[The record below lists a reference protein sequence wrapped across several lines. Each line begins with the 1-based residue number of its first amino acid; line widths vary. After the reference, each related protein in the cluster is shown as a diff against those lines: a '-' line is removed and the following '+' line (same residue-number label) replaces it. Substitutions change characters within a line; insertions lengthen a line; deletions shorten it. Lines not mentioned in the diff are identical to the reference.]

1 MSCESLRFLI
11 AFVPRF
17 VNWAESECYSFF
29 LIAPPVVAACFFF
42 YLSWWR
48 VVPFQVFW
56 NVLVNCRDSSVE
68 QWRKPLAIVHLLV
81 VTWFEYTTSP
91 GFWLAPWT
99 TDLGDLTFE
108 KLLWQIRWLWVY
120 STVTNMLNKLSG
132 QPESYEKK
140 YGLSHVFY
148 DSLTCH
154 WAVSNQWGRALD
166 NCTNLGEH
174 LVLERTVLSVRQIA
188 AVGKLLLKL
197 FWRKMSEATSRW
209 FTMSWRC
216 CKPLTTQTSSI
227 LSIGSNLRWV
237 PFTAIYQCQ

>member
-1 MSCESLRFLI
+1 MAQAFGYCSFPRGYMVWIYYITGFL
-11 AFVPRF
+11 AHPLDYR
-17 VNWAESECYSFF
+17 
-29 LIAPPVVAACFFF
+29 P
-42 YLSWWR
+42 WW
-48 VVPFQVFW
+48 FDFW
-56 NVLVNCRDSSVE
+56 
-68 QWRKPLAIVHLLV
+68 
-81 VTWFEYTTSP
+81 
-91 GFWLAPWT
+91 
-99 TDLGDLTFE
+99 
-108 KLLWQIRWLWVY
+108 KLLWQICWLWVY

-188 AVGKLLLKL
+188 AVGKLLLKS